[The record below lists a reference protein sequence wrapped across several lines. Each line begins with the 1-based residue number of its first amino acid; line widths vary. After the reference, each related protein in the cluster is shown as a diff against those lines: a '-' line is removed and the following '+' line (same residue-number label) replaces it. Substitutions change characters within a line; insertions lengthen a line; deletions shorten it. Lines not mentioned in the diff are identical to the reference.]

1 MTTRARLRPLASYHR
16 ARMADRGRQWWLELP
31 DGTRRKIGPAGVL
44 IGRSPD
50 CDLVL
55 DDDRASRRHAIVH
68 CTADGVA
75 LVSLRRSSARGAP
88 EHDASLVDG
97 TQLSFPGLTVTV
109 RASARVHDL
118 DPSWVLRHSGG
129 GIFGVDE
136 RGLSVGSGPDDD
148 LRIADCPPRSALFS
162 VAHGQLLLEAR
173 VSLSVSG
180 RRGELVRLP
189 ADSAHRLSR
198 GDVVHL
204 GRAQISVIVG
214 GVTHM
219 GTTVGRGDGPAHDCA
234 KLTSV
239 RLQSLPR
246 GGRLFVAF
254 GGEPAVAYLAGRRC
268 DLAACLLQPPGPYD
282 AGELI
287 PDEVVIERVWP
298 DGRTARSAVGVL
310 LHRLRRDLVYAG
322 LDGAALV
329 VRAEGGGAT
338 RFAVP
343 PGASVVVE

>member
-1 MTTRARLRPLASYHR
+1 
-16 ARMADRGRQWWLELP
+16 MAGRGTAWWLELP
-31 DGTRRKIGPAGVL
+31 DGTRRRVGPAGVL

-55 DDDRASRRHAIVH
+55 DDEHASRRHAIVH
-68 CTADGVA
+68 GTPDGAA
-75 LVSLRRSSARGAP
+75 LVWLGRTPAGGA
-88 EHDASLVDG
+88 AQSNATLSDG
-97 TQLSFPGLTVTV
+97 ERLSFPGLTVTV
-109 RASARVHDL
+109 RESTSADEL

-148 LRIADCPPRSALFS
+148 LRIADCPPRSALFH

-173 VSLSVSG
+173 VALGVAG
-180 RRGELVRLP
+180 RKTELVRL
-189 ADSAHRLSR
+189 AAGSEHRLSR
-198 GDVVHL
+198 GDVVHI

-214 GVTHM
+214 GVTYT
-219 GTTVGRGDGPAHDCA
+219 GTTVGRRDAAASDVA

-239 RLQSLPR
+239 RLEMLPR

-254 GGEPAVAYLAGRRC
+254 GSDPAVAYLAGRRC
-268 DLAACLLQPPGPYD
+268 DLAACLLAPPDPYGAGD
-282 AGELI
+282 AI
-287 PDEVVIERVWP
+287 PDDVLIRRVW
-298 DGRTARSAVGVL
+298 GGGTTARSAVGVL
-310 LHRLRRDLVYAG
+310 LHRLRRDLVHAG

-329 VRAEGGGAT
+329 VRAEGGGAM

-343 PGASVVVE
+343 PGASVTVD

>member
-1 MTTRARLRPLASYHR
+1 M
-16 ARMADRGRQWWLELP
+16 WWLELP
-31 DGTRRKIGPAGVL
+31 DGTQRRIGPAGVL

-68 CTADGVA
+68 RTADGVA
-75 LVSLRRSSARGAP
+75 LVSLRRSSTRDAP
-88 EHDASLVDG
+88 EPDASLEDG

-109 RASARVHDL
+109 RASPSVHDRV
-118 DPSWVLRHSGG
+118 PSWVLRHGGG

-148 LRIADCPPRSALFS
+148 LRIAGCPPRSALFS
-162 VAHGQLLLEAR
+162 VAHGQLLLDAQ
-173 VSLSVSG
+173 VSLSVAG
-180 RRGELVRLP
+180 RRGERVRLP
-189 ADSAHRLSR
+189 AGSAHRLSR

-204 GRAQISVIVG
+204 GRAQISVVVG
-214 GVTHM
+214 GLTHV
-219 GTTVGRGDGPAHDCA
+219 GTTVGRSDGSDHDCA
-234 KLTSV
+234 TLTSV

-246 GGRLFVAF
+246 GGRLFIAF

-268 DLAACLLQPPGPYD
+268 DLAACLLEPPAPYE
-282 AGELI
+282 AGALI

-298 DGRTARSAVGVL
+298 DGATARSAVGVL
-310 LHRLRRDLVYAG
+310 LFRLRRDLVHAG

-343 PGASVVVE
+343 PSASVVVE